1 MNLFIRSAPLMLAL
15 LLIPATS
22 WAVSLQ
28 EAIASFDRQEYPL
41 AYQQLLPLAEQ
52 GNGEAQYYIGGMLV
66 EGMGVSADTNKGVY
80 WLEQSVKNQYALAA
94 KMLGSMYLSGMGV
107 PFDTLKG
114 AEYTIM
120 FEEMVPK
127 EEADSGCD

>member
-1 MNLFIRSAPLMLAL
+1 MDLFFRRMFLSLVL
-15 LLIPATS
+15 LGSSTVC
-22 WAVSLQ
+22 WAVSLP
-28 EAIASFDRQEYPL
+28 EAIATFDRQEYPL

-66 EGMGVSADTNKGVY
+66 EGMGVSADANKGVY

-94 KMLGSMYLSGMGV
+94 KMLGNMYLSGMGV
-107 PFDTLKG
+107 PMNMQKG